1 LSKKQKIIPCCKN
14 IVHQPLAFCFSTY
27 MFETEARSM
36 LILRKRNRQ
45 LGETKMATVKKSDS
59 EKRSYVSIEDFIRAY
74 EDTRNES
81 IAEVAEKLG
90 IKPPAVSL
98 RASKLR
104 KEGVELRKFARG
116 GRPSVIEK
124 AKEILAQIRR
134 GK

>member
-1 LSKKQKIIPCCKN
+1 
-14 IVHQPLAFCFSTY
+14 

-36 LILRKRNRQ
+36 LVLRKRNRQ
-45 LGETKMATVKKSDS
+45 LGETKMATVKKADS

-74 EDTRNES
+74 EDIRNES
-81 IAEVAEKLG
+81 ISEVAEKLG

-116 GRPSVIEK
+116 GRPSVVEK

-134 GK
+134 GR

>member
-1 LSKKQKIIPCCKN
+1 MANLKK
-14 IVHQPLAFCFSTY
+14 A
-27 MFETEARSM
+27 
-36 LILRKRNRQ
+36 
-45 LGETKMATVKKSDS
+45 GS

-74 EDTRNES
+74 EDVRNES
-81 IAEVAEKLG
+81 VADVAKQLG

-116 GRPSVIEK
+116 GRPSVVEK

>member
-1 LSKKQKIIPCCKN
+1 MFGNRSKIN
-14 IVHQPLAFCFSTY
+14 VVLAEKKPPT
-27 MFETEARSM
+27 R
-36 LILRKRNRQ
+36 RNQ
-45 LGETKMATVKKSDS
+45 MATVKKADS

-116 GRPSVIEK
+116 GRPSVVEK

-134 GK
+134 GR

>member
-1 LSKKQKIIPCCKN
+1 LRNKKLFYVAKILFDRS
-14 IVHQPLAFCFSTY
+14 LAFCFSTY

-36 LILRKRNRQ
+36 LVLRKRNRQ
-45 LGETKMATVKKSDS
+45 LGETKMATVKKADS

-116 GRPSVIEK
+116 GRPSVVEK

-134 GK
+134 GR